1 MATQKCVVILAA
13 RVWRDFLICG
23 KARQLGSVAEK
34 ALAGASDQPPQ
45 NSQTDK
51 QTNLVKADNFTK

>member
-1 MATQKCVVILAA
+1 MHQVL
-13 RVWRDFLICG
+13 DFLICG

-34 ALAGASDQPPQ
+34 ALAAAPDQPPQ

-51 QTNLVKADNFTK
+51 QTNLARTDNFTN